1 MLTLQPQIV
10 KAMKPKNG
18 KDWVLVRG
26 GTAFV
31 RFLATDDE
39 HIFEL
44 QTPTR
49 PEDSI
54 RVGDGWTIGY
64 KLPIDQKRLFSVAE
78 QVAIEQGAQPEHK
91 VDSFNNPCVFM
102 WFATID
108 KGNTIQDVVND
119 RWITRFFELFDA
131 AGDCV
136 VSMPDI
142 YSELCVDEGEDVYL
156 SDRMWMRPNGTMYE
170 R

>member
-1 MLTLQPQIV
+1 MIKPQPHIV

-26 GTAFV
+26 DTAFV

-54 RVGDGWTIGY
+54 RIGSGTRNGY

-78 QVAIEQGAQPEHK
+78 QVAIEQDAQPEHK
-91 VDSFNNPCVFM
+91 VDSFNNPCVCMGFT
-102 WFATID
+102 TID
-108 KGNTIQDVVND
+108 KGKTIQDVVND

-131 AGDCV
+131 AGDCT
-136 VSMPDI
+136 SMTDS
-142 YSELCVDEGEDVYL
+142 YSDLCVDDSEDEYL
-156 SDRMWMRPNGTMYE
+156 SDGMWKRPNGTMYE